1 MCLLSSLLK
10 EKALENLSVISEQT
24 TQWRLP
30 EFADILKE
38 QFQEQKL
45 PYSF

>member
-1 MCLLSSLLK
+1 MYLMSSWLK
-10 EKALENLSVISEQT
+10 EKALENPSVISEQT
-24 TQWRLP
+24 TEWRLP

-38 QFQEQKL
+38 QLQEQKL